1 MDVEYSLFDIGYSDF
16 KYINPLKNKTNN
28 KMSFKFSVHTQDS
41 ITSARTGE
49 LTLPHGTV
57 KTPVFMPVGTLGSVK
72 ATSPEEL
79 ENIGFDII
87 LGNTYHLYL
96 RPGDELIKK
105 AGGLHSFINW
115 DRNMLTDSGGY
126 QVMSLQQFRKITEEG
141 IEFQSHIDGSYH
153 FFSPERVME
162 IEHNLGADIIMV
174 LDECAPHPC
183 TKEYAKESSDMS
195 VRWAKRCKIK
205 HEQLGGEQSLFGI
218 VQGSIF
224 DDLRDK
230 NAKELISIDFPG
242 YAIGGLAVGENK
254 EDMLRIVNLMDRVL
268 PKEKPR
274 YLMGVGTPLDL
285 LENIERGVDMFD
297 CVMPTRH
304 ARNGQAFTR
313 DGRLTVRNGKY
324 KEDFSPIQDD
334 CSCYACRNFSR
345 AYLRHLINVKEILG
359 VRLTTL
365 HNLTFYNTLIKEI
378 REAIN
383 SGTFSEYKNN
393 FIERYTRSDEV
404 QYI

>member
-1 MDVEYSLFDIGYSDF
+1 MSL
-16 KYINPLKNKTNN
+16 
-28 KMSFKFSVHTQDS
+28 KFSLNIQDS
-41 ITSARTGE
+41 ATSARTGE
-49 LTLPHGTV
+49 LTLPHGKV
-57 KTPVFMPVGTLGSVK
+57 KTPVFMPVGTLGTVK
-72 ATSPEEL
+72 AMSPGEL

-96 RPGDELIKK
+96 RPGDELIKN

-115 DRNMLTDSGGY
+115 NRNILTDSGGF

-141 IEFQSHIDGSYH
+141 IEFQSHIDGSFH
-153 FFSPERVME
+153 LFSPERVME

-183 TKEYAKESSDMS
+183 TKEYAKKSAEMS
-195 VRWAKRCKIK
+195 LRWAERCKFK

-218 VQGSIF
+218 VQGSIY
-224 DDLRDK
+224 DDLREE
-230 NAKELISIDFPG
+230 NAKNLISIDFSG

-254 EDMLRIVNLMDRVL
+254 EDMLRIVNLMDKIL

-324 KEDFSPIQDD
+324 KEDFRPIQED
-334 CSCYACRNFSR
+334 CNCYACRNFSR
-345 AYLRHLINVKEILG
+345 AYIRHLINVKEILG
-359 VRLTTL
+359 VRLTTM

-378 REAIN
+378 RESIN
-383 SGTFSEYKNN
+383 NNNFSEYKNN
-393 FIERYTRSDEV
+393 FIERYTRSDEGDLE
-404 QYI
+404 

>member
-1 MDVEYSLFDIGYSDF
+1 
-16 KYINPLKNKTNN
+16 
-28 KMSFKFSVHTQDS
+28 MSFRFSVRTQDS
-41 ITSARTGE
+41 VTSARTGE
-49 LTLPHGTV
+49 LTLPHGIV
-57 KTPVFMPVGTLGSVK
+57 QTPVFMPVGTLGTVK
-72 ATSPEEL
+72 AMSPEEL

-96 RPGDELIKK
+96 RPGDELIKN
-105 AGGLHSFINW
+105 AGSLHSFINW
-115 DRNMLTDSGGY
+115 NRNILTDSGGF
-126 QVMSLQQFRKITEEG
+126 QVMSLQKFRKITEDG

-153 FFSPERVME
+153 LFSSERVME

-183 TKEYAKESSDMS
+183 TKEYARESAEMS
-195 VRWAKRCKIK
+195 LRWAERCKIK

-218 VQGSIF
+218 VQGSIY
-224 DDLRDK
+224 DDLREE

-242 YAIGGLAVGENK
+242 FAIGGLAVGENK

-324 KEDFSPIQDD
+324 KEDFRPIQDD
-334 CSCYACRNFSR
+334 CNCYACRNFSR
-345 AYLRHLINVKEILG
+345 AYIRHLINVKEILG

-383 SGTFSEYKNN
+383 NNSFSEYKNN
-393 FIERYTRSDEV
+393 FIERYTRSDEGN
-404 QYI
+404 IR

>member
-1 MDVEYSLFDIGYSDF
+1 
-16 KYINPLKNKTNN
+16 
-28 KMSFKFSVHTQDS
+28 MSFKFSLHTQDL

-49 LTLPHGTV
+49 LILPHGKV
-57 KTPVFMPVGTLGSVK
+57 KTPIFMPVGTLGTVK
-72 ATSPEEL
+72 AMSPEEL

-115 DRNMLTDSGGY
+115 DRNMLTDSGGF
-126 QVMSLQQFRKITEEG
+126 QVLSLQQFRKITEEG
-141 IEFQSHIDGSYH
+141 IGFQSHIDGSSH

-174 LDECAPHPC
+174 LDECAPYPC
-183 TKEYAKESSDMS
+183 TKEYAKESADMS
-195 VRWAKRCKIK
+195 LRWAKRCKIK
-205 HEQLGGEQSLFGI
+205 HDQLGGEQSLFGI
-218 VQGSIF
+218 VQGSIY
-224 DDLRDK
+224 DDLREE

-242 YAIGGLAVGENK
+242 YAIGGLAVGEKK

-268 PKEKPR
+268 PKQKPR

-285 LENIERGVDMFD
+285 LENIERGIDMFD

-324 KEDFSPIQDD
+324 KEDFRPIQDD

-345 AYLRHLINVKEILG
+345 AYIRHLINVKEILG

-383 SGTFSEYKNN
+383 SGVFSQYKNN
-393 FIERYTRSDEV
+393 FIERYTRSDDV

>member
-1 MDVEYSLFDIGYSDF
+1 
-16 KYINPLKNKTNN
+16 
-28 KMSFKFSVHTQDS
+28 MSFKFSVHTQDT

-49 LTLPHGTV
+49 LTLPHGTI

-115 DRNMLTDSGGY
+115 DRNMLTDSGGF
-126 QVMSLQQFRKITEEG
+126 QVMSLQQFRKITEQG

-153 FFSPERVME
+153 LFSPERVME

-183 TKEYAKESSDMS
+183 TKEYAKESAEMS

-218 VQGSIF
+218 VQGSIY
-224 DDLRDK
+224 DDLREE

-268 PKEKPR
+268 PKNRPR

-285 LENIERGVDMFD
+285 LENIEHGVDMFD
-297 CVMPTRH
+297 CVIPTRH

-324 KEDFSPIQDD
+324 KEDFHPLQDD
-334 CSCYACRNFSR
+334 CDCYACRNFSR
-345 AYLRHLINVKEILG
+345 AYIRHLINVKEILG
-359 VRLTTL
+359 IRLTTI

-393 FIERYTRSDEV
+393 FIERYTRSDDV
-404 QYI
+404 QNI

>member
-1 MDVEYSLFDIGYSDF
+1 
-16 KYINPLKNKTNN
+16 
-28 KMSFKFSVHTQDS
+28 MSFKFSIYTQDT

-49 LTLPHGTV
+49 LELPHGKV
-57 KTPVFMPVGTLGSVK
+57 KTPVFMPVGTLGTVK

-96 RPGDELIKK
+96 RPGDELIKES
-105 AGGLHSFINW
+105 GGLHSFINW
-115 DRNMLTDSGGY
+115 DRNMLTDSGGF
-126 QVMSLQQFRKITEEG
+126 QVMSLQQFRKITEQG
-141 IEFQSHIDGSYH
+141 IEFQSHIDGSSH

-174 LDECAPHPC
+174 LDECAPYPC
-183 TKEYAKESSDMS
+183 TKEYAKESADMS

-224 DDLRDK
+224 DDLREE
-230 NAKELISIDFPG
+230 NAKELVGIDVPG

-254 EDMLRIVNLMDRVL
+254 EDMLRIVNLMDKVL
-268 PKEKPR
+268 PKDKPR

-304 ARNGQAFTR
+304 ARNGQVFTR

-324 KEDFSPIQDD
+324 KEDFRPLQDD

-345 AYLRHLINVKEILG
+345 TYIRHLINVKEILG

-383 SGTFSEYKNN
+383 SGTFLEYKNN
-393 FIERYTRSDEV
+393 FIERYTRSNDV
-404 QYI
+404 QNI

>member
-1 MDVEYSLFDIGYSDF
+1 MSL
-16 KYINPLKNKTNN
+16 
-28 KMSFKFSVHTQDS
+28 KFSLNIQDS
-41 ITSARTGE
+41 ATSARTGE
-49 LTLPHGTV
+49 LTLPHGKV
-57 KTPVFMPVGTLGSVK
+57 KTPVFMPVGTLGTVK
-72 ATSPEEL
+72 AMSPGEL

-96 RPGDELIKK
+96 RPGDELIKN

-115 DRNMLTDSGGY
+115 NRNILTDSGGF

-141 IEFQSHIDGSYH
+141 IEFQSHIDGSFH
-153 FFSPERVME
+153 LFSPERVME

-183 TKEYAKESSDMS
+183 TKEYAKESAEMS
-195 VRWAKRCKIK
+195 LRWAERCKFK

-218 VQGSIF
+218 VQGSIY
-224 DDLRDK
+224 DDLREE
-230 NAKELISIDFPG
+230 NAKNLISIDFSG

-254 EDMLRIVNLMDRVL
+254 EDMLRIVNLMDKIL

-324 KEDFSPIQDD
+324 KEDFRPIQEN
-334 CSCYACRNFSR
+334 CNCYACRNFSR
-345 AYLRHLINVKEILG
+345 AYIRHLINVKEILG
-359 VRLTTL
+359 VRLTTM

-378 REAIN
+378 RESIN
-383 SGTFSEYKNN
+383 NNNFSEYKNN
-393 FIERYTRSDEV
+393 FIERYTRSDEGDLE
-404 QYI
+404 

>member
-1 MDVEYSLFDIGYSDF
+1 MSL
-16 KYINPLKNKTNN
+16 
-28 KMSFKFSVHTQDS
+28 KFSVHTQDS

-49 LTLPHGTV
+49 LILPHGKV
-57 KTPVFMPVGTLGSVK
+57 KTPIFMPVGTLGSVK

-141 IEFQSHIDGSYH
+141 IEFQSHIDGSSH

-174 LDECAPHPC
+174 LDECAPYPC
-183 TKEYAKESSDMS
+183 TKEYAKESAEMS
-195 VRWAKRCKIK
+195 IRWAKRCKIK

-218 VQGSIF
+218 VQGSIY
-224 DDLRDK
+224 DDLREE
-230 NAKELISIDFPG
+230 NAKELVSIDFPG

-268 PKEKPR
+268 PKDRPR

-285 LENIERGVDMFD
+285 LENIERGIDMFD

-324 KEDFSPIQDD
+324 KEDFRPLQDD
-334 CSCYACRNFSR
+334 CDCYACRNFSR
-345 AYLRHLINVKEILG
+345 AYIRHLINVKEILG
-359 VRLTTL
+359 VRLTTI

-383 SGTFSEYKNN
+383 SGTFSEYKND

>member
-1 MDVEYSLFDIGYSDF
+1 MSL
-16 KYINPLKNKTNN
+16 
-28 KMSFKFSVHTQDS
+28 SFKIITKDS
-41 ITSARTGE
+41 ATSARTGI
-49 LTLPHGTV
+49 LTLPHGNV
-57 KTPVFMPVGTLGSVK
+57 QTPVFMPVGTLGTVK

-79 ENIGFDII
+79 EQIGFDII

-96 RPGDELIKK
+96 RPGDELIRK
-105 AGGLHSFINW
+105 AGDLHGFMNW
-115 DRNMLTDSGGY
+115 DRNILTDSGGF

-141 IEFQSHIDGSYH
+141 IQFQSHIDGSSH
-153 FFSPERVME
+153 LFSPERVMK

-183 TKEYAKESSDMS
+183 TKKYAKESAEMS
-195 VRWAKRCKIK
+195 LRWAQRSKVK
-205 HEQLGGEQSLFGI
+205 HEQLGGNQSLFGI

-224 DDLRDK
+224 DDLREE
-230 NAKELISIDFPG
+230 NAKKLIDINFPG
-242 YAIGGLAVGENK
+242 YAIGGLAVGEKK
-254 EDMLRIVNLMDRVL
+254 EDMLRIVNLMDEIL
-268 PKEKPR
+268 PKDKPR

-304 ARNGQAFTR
+304 ARNGQVFTR

-324 KEDFSPIQDD
+324 KDDFRPLQDD
-334 CSCYACRNFSR
+334 CTCYACRNFSR
-345 AYLRHLINVKEILG
+345 AYIRHLINVNEILG

-383 SGTFSEYKNN
+383 NGSFSEYKAK
-393 FIERYTRSDEV
+393 FIERYSFSEN
-404 QYI
+404 

>member
-1 MDVEYSLFDIGYSDF
+1 MSL
-16 KYINPLKNKTNN
+16 
-28 KMSFKFSVHTQDS
+28 KFSLNIQDS
-41 ITSARTGE
+41 ATSARTGE
-49 LTLPHGTV
+49 LTLPHGKV
-57 KTPVFMPVGTLGSVK
+57 KTPVFMPVGTLGTVK
-72 ATSPEEL
+72 AMSPGEL

-96 RPGDELIKK
+96 RPGDELIKN

-115 DRNMLTDSGGY
+115 NRNILTDSGGF

-141 IEFQSHIDGSYH
+141 IEFQSHIDGSFH
-153 FFSPERVME
+153 LFSPERVME

-183 TKEYAKESSDMS
+183 TKEYAKESAEMS
-195 VRWAKRCKIK
+195 LRWAERCKFK

-218 VQGSIF
+218 VQGSIY
-224 DDLRDK
+224 DDLREE
-230 NAKELISIDFPG
+230 NAKNLISIDFSG

-254 EDMLRIVNLMDRVL
+254 EDMLRIVNLMDKIL

-324 KEDFSPIQDD
+324 KEDFRPIQED
-334 CSCYACRNFSR
+334 CNCYACRNFSR
-345 AYLRHLINVKEILG
+345 AYIRHLINVKEILG
-359 VRLTTL
+359 VRLTTM

-378 REAIN
+378 RESIN
-383 SGTFSEYKNN
+383 NNNFSEYKNN
-393 FIERYTRSDEV
+393 FIERYIRSDEGNLE
-404 QYI
+404 

>member
-1 MDVEYSLFDIGYSDF
+1 
-16 KYINPLKNKTNN
+16 
-28 KMSFKFSVHTQDS
+28 MSFKFSLHTQDS
-41 ITSARTGE
+41 FTSARTGE
-49 LTLPHGTV
+49 LILSHGKV
-57 KTPVFMPVGTLGSVK
+57 KTPVFMPVGTLGTVK

-115 DRNMLTDSGGY
+115 DRNMLTDSGGF

-141 IEFQSHIDGSYH
+141 IGFQSHIDGSSH

-174 LDECAPHPC
+174 LDECAPYPC
-183 TKEYAKESSDMS
+183 TKEYAKESADMS
-195 VRWAKRCKIK
+195 LRWAKHCKIK

-218 VQGSIF
+218 VQGSIY
-224 DDLRDK
+224 DDLREE

-242 YAIGGLAVGENK
+242 YAIGGLAVGEKK

-268 PKEKPR
+268 PKQKPR

-285 LENIERGVDMFD
+285 LENIERGIDMFD

-324 KEDFSPIQDD
+324 KEDFRPIQDD

-345 AYLRHLINVKEILG
+345 AYIRHLINVKEILG

-383 SGTFSEYKNN
+383 SGVFSQYKNN
-393 FIERYTRSDEV
+393 FIENYTRSDDV

>member
-1 MDVEYSLFDIGYSDF
+1 
-16 KYINPLKNKTNN
+16 
-28 KMSFKFSVHTQDS
+28 MSFKFSVHTQDT

-49 LTLPHGTV
+49 LTLPHGTI

-115 DRNMLTDSGGY
+115 DRNMLTDSGGF
-126 QVMSLQQFRKITEEG
+126 QVMSLQQFRKITEQG

-153 FFSPERVME
+153 LFSPERVME

-183 TKEYAKESSDMS
+183 TKEYAKESAEMS

-218 VQGSIF
+218 VQGSIY
-224 DDLRDK
+224 DDLREE

-268 PKEKPR
+268 PKNRPR

-285 LENIERGVDMFD
+285 LENIEHGVDMFD

-324 KEDFSPIQDD
+324 KEDFHPLQDD
-334 CSCYACRNFSR
+334 CDCYACRNFSR
-345 AYLRHLINVKEILG
+345 AYIRHLINVKEILG
-359 VRLTTL
+359 VRLTTI

-393 FIERYTRSDEV
+393 FIERYTRSDDV
-404 QYI
+404 QNI

>member
-1 MDVEYSLFDIGYSDF
+1 MSL
-16 KYINPLKNKTNN
+16 
-28 KMSFKFSVHTQDS
+28 KFSLNIQDS
-41 ITSARTGE
+41 ATSARTGE
-49 LTLPHGTV
+49 LTLPHGKV
-57 KTPVFMPVGTLGSVK
+57 KTPVFMPVGTLGTVK
-72 ATSPEEL
+72 AMSPGEL

-96 RPGDELIKK
+96 RPGDELIEN

-115 DRNMLTDSGGY
+115 NRNILTDSGGF

-141 IEFQSHIDGSYH
+141 IEFQSHIDGSFH
-153 FFSPERVME
+153 LFSPERVME

-183 TKEYAKESSDMS
+183 TKEYAKESAEMS
-195 VRWAKRCKIK
+195 LRWAERCKFK

-218 VQGSIF
+218 VQGSIY
-224 DDLRDK
+224 DDLREE
-230 NAKELISIDFPG
+230 NAKNLISIDFSG

-254 EDMLRIVNLMDRVL
+254 EDMLRIVNLMDKIL

-324 KEDFSPIQDD
+324 KEDFRPIQEN
-334 CSCYACRNFSR
+334 CNCYACRNFSR
-345 AYLRHLINVKEILG
+345 AYIRHLINVKEILG
-359 VRLTTL
+359 VRLTTM

-378 REAIN
+378 RESIN
-383 SGTFSEYKNN
+383 NNRFSEYKNN
-393 FIERYTRSDEV
+393 FIERYTRSDEGDLE
-404 QYI
+404 

>member
-1 MDVEYSLFDIGYSDF
+1 
-16 KYINPLKNKTNN
+16 
-28 KMSFKFSVHTQDS
+28 MSFKFSLHTQDS
-41 ITSARTGE
+41 FTSARTGE
-49 LTLPHGTV
+49 LILPHGKI
-57 KTPVFMPVGTLGSVK
+57 KTPVFMPVGTLGTVK

-115 DRNMLTDSGGY
+115 DRNMLTDSGGF

-141 IEFQSHIDGSYH
+141 IGFQSHIDGSSH

-174 LDECAPHPC
+174 LDECAPYPC
-183 TKEYAKESSDMS
+183 TKEYAKESADMS
-195 VRWAKRCKIK
+195 LRWAKRCKIK

-218 VQGSIF
+218 VQGSIY
-224 DDLRDK
+224 DDLREE

-242 YAIGGLAVGENK
+242 YAIGGLAVGEKK

-268 PKEKPR
+268 PKQKPR

-285 LENIERGVDMFD
+285 LENIERGIDMFD

-324 KEDFSPIQDD
+324 KEDFRPLQDD

-345 AYLRHLINVKEILG
+345 AYIRHLINVKEILG

-383 SGTFSEYKNN
+383 SGVFSQYKNN
-393 FIERYTRSDEV
+393 FIENYTRSDDV

>member
-1 MDVEYSLFDIGYSDF
+1 
-16 KYINPLKNKTNN
+16 
-28 KMSFKFSVHTQDS
+28 
-41 ITSARTGE
+41 
-49 LTLPHGTV
+49 
-57 KTPVFMPVGTLGSVK
+57 VFMPVGTLGSVK

-105 AGGLHSFINW
+105 AGGLHSFVNW
-115 DRNMLTDSGGY
+115 NRNMLTDSGGF

-141 IEFQSHIDGSYH
+141 IEFQSHIDGSSH

-174 LDECAPHPC
+174 LDECAPYPC
-183 TKEYAKESSDMS
+183 TKEYAKESAEMS
-195 VRWAKRCKIK
+195 FRWAKRCKIK

-224 DDLRDK
+224 DDLREE

-254 EDMLRIVNLMDRVL
+254 EDMLRIVNLMDRIL

-324 KEDFSPIQDD
+324 KDDFRSIQDD

-345 AYLRHLINVKEILG
+345 AYIRHLINVKEILG
-359 VRLTTL
+359 VRLMTL

-383 SGTFSEYKNN
+383 NGTYSEYKNN
-393 FIERYTRSDEV
+393 FIERYTRSDKGDIE
-404 QYI
+404 

>member
-1 MDVEYSLFDIGYSDF
+1 
-16 KYINPLKNKTNN
+16 
-28 KMSFKFSVHTQDS
+28 MSFKFSVHTQDS

-365 HNLTFYNTLIKEI
+365 HKLTFYNTLIKEI

>member
-1 MDVEYSLFDIGYSDF
+1 
-16 KYINPLKNKTNN
+16 
-28 KMSFKFSVHTQDS
+28 MSFKFSVHTQDT

-49 LTLPHGTV
+49 LTLPHGTI

-115 DRNMLTDSGGY
+115 DRNMLTDSGGF
-126 QVMSLQQFRKITEEG
+126 QVMSLQQFRKITEQG

-153 FFSPERVME
+153 LFSPERVME

-183 TKEYAKESSDMS
+183 TKEYAKESAEMS

-218 VQGSIF
+218 VQGSIY
-224 DDLRDK
+224 DDLREE

-268 PKEKPR
+268 PKNRPR

-285 LENIERGVDMFD
+285 LENIEHGVDMFD

-324 KEDFSPIQDD
+324 KEDFHPLQDD
-334 CSCYACRNFSR
+334 CDCYACRNFSR
-345 AYLRHLINVKEILG
+345 AYIRHLINVKEILG
-359 VRLTTL
+359 IRLTTI

-393 FIERYTRSDEV
+393 FIERYTRSDDV
-404 QYI
+404 QNI

>member
-1 MDVEYSLFDIGYSDF
+1 MSLTFS
-16 KYINPLKNKTNN
+16 LK
-28 KMSFKFSVHTQDS
+28 TQDS
-41 ITSARTGE
+41 DTSARTGE
-49 LTLPHGTV
+49 LRLPHGNV
-57 KTPVFMPVGTLGSVK
+57 QTPVFMPVGTLGTVK
-72 ATSPEEL
+72 AMSPEEL
-79 ENIGFDII
+79 KNIGFDII

-115 DRNMLTDSGGY
+115 NRNMLTDSGGF

-153 FFSPERVME
+153 LFSPERVME

-174 LDECAPHPC
+174 IDECAPHPC
-183 TKEYAKESSDMS
+183 TKQYAKESAEMS
-195 VRWAKRCKIK
+195 LRWAERCKIK
-205 HEQLGGEQSLFGI
+205 HEQLAGEQSLFGI
-218 VQGSIF
+218 VQGSIY
-224 DDLRDK
+224 DDLREE

-254 EDMLRIVNLMDRVL
+254 EDMLRIVNLTDRIL

-313 DGRLTVRNGKY
+313 DGRLTVRNGEF
-324 KEDFSPIQDD
+324 KEDFRPIQDD
-334 CSCYACRNFSR
+334 CDCYACRNFSR
-345 AYLRHLINVKEILG
+345 AYIRHLINVKEILG
-359 VRLTTL
+359 VRLMTL

-383 SGTFSEYKNN
+383 NRSFSEYKHN
-393 FIERYTRSDEV
+393 FIERYTRSDEGD
-404 QYI
+404 IK

>member
-1 MDVEYSLFDIGYSDF
+1 MSL
-16 KYINPLKNKTNN
+16 
-28 KMSFKFSVHTQDS
+28 KFSLNIQDS
-41 ITSARTGE
+41 ATSARTGE
-49 LTLPHGTV
+49 LTLPHGKV
-57 KTPVFMPVGTLGSVK
+57 KTPVFMPVGTLGTVK
-72 ATSPEEL
+72 AMSPGEL

-96 RPGDELIKK
+96 RPGDELIKN

-115 DRNMLTDSGGY
+115 NRNILTDSGGF

-141 IEFQSHIDGSYH
+141 IEFQSHIDGSFH
-153 FFSPERVME
+153 LFSPERVME

-183 TKEYAKESSDMS
+183 TKEYAKESAEMS
-195 VRWAKRCKIK
+195 LRWAERCKFK

-218 VQGSIF
+218 VQGSIY
-224 DDLRDK
+224 DDLREE
-230 NAKELISIDFPG
+230 NAKNLISIDFSG

-254 EDMLRIVNLMDRVL
+254 EDMLRIVNLMDKIL

-324 KEDFSPIQDD
+324 KEDFRPIQED
-334 CSCYACRNFSR
+334 CNCYACRNFSR
-345 AYLRHLINVKEILG
+345 AYIRHLINVKEILG
-359 VRLTTL
+359 VRLTTM

-378 REAIN
+378 RESIN
-383 SGTFSEYKNN
+383 NNRFSEYKNN
-393 FIERYTRSDEV
+393 FIERYTRSDEGDLE
-404 QYI
+404 

>member
-1 MDVEYSLFDIGYSDF
+1 
-16 KYINPLKNKTNN
+16 
-28 KMSFKFSVHTQDS
+28 MSFKFSVHTQDS

-49 LTLPHGTV
+49 LTLPHGTI

-115 DRNMLTDSGGY
+115 DRNMLTDSGGF
-126 QVMSLQQFRKITEEG
+126 QVMSLQQFRKITEQG

-153 FFSPERVME
+153 LFSPERVME

-183 TKEYAKESSDMS
+183 TKEYAKESAEMS

-218 VQGSIF
+218 VQGSIY
-224 DDLRDK
+224 DDLREE

-268 PKEKPR
+268 PKNRPR

-285 LENIERGVDMFD
+285 LENIEHGVDMFD

-313 DGRLTVRNGKY
+313 DGRLTVQNGKY
-324 KEDFSPIQDD
+324 KEDFHPLQDD
-334 CSCYACRNFSR
+334 CDCYACRNFSR
-345 AYLRHLINVKEILG
+345 AYIRHLINVKEILG
-359 VRLTTL
+359 VRLTTI

-393 FIERYTRSDEV
+393 FIERYTRSDDV
-404 QYI
+404 QNI

>member
-1 MDVEYSLFDIGYSDF
+1 MSLTFS
-16 KYINPLKNKTNN
+16 LK
-28 KMSFKFSVHTQDS
+28 TQDS
-41 ITSARTGE
+41 NTSARTGE
-49 LTLPHGTV
+49 LTLPHGKL
-57 KTPVFMPVGTLGSVK
+57 KTPIFMPVGTLGTVK
-72 ATSPEEL
+72 AMSPEEL
-79 ENIGFDII
+79 EGIGFDII

-115 DRNMLTDSGGY
+115 NRNMLTDSGGF

-141 IEFQSHIDGSYH
+141 IEFQSHLDGSYH
-153 FFSPERVME
+153 LFSPERVME

-174 LDECAPHPC
+174 IDECAPHPC
-183 TKEYAKESSDMS
+183 TKQYAKESAEMS
-195 VRWAKRCKIK
+195 LRWAERCKLK

-218 VQGSIF
+218 VQGSIY
-224 DDLRDK
+224 DDLREE

-254 EDMLRIVNLMDRVL
+254 EDMLRIVNLMDRIL
-268 PKEKPR
+268 PKDKPR

-285 LENIERGVDMFD
+285 LENIECGVDMFD

-313 DGRLTVRNGKY
+313 DGRLTVRNGKH
-324 KEDFSPIQDD
+324 KEDFRPIQDD
-334 CSCYACRNFSR
+334 CDCYACRNFSR
-345 AYLRHLINVKEILG
+345 AYIRHLINVKEILG
-359 VRLTTL
+359 VRLMTL

-383 SGTFSEYKNN
+383 NRSFSEYKHN
-393 FIERYTRSDEV
+393 FIERYTRSDEGD
-404 QYI
+404 IE

>member
-1 MDVEYSLFDIGYSDF
+1 
-16 KYINPLKNKTNN
+16 
-28 KMSFKFSVHTQDS
+28 MSFKFSVHTQDS
-41 ITSARTGE
+41 VTSARTGE
-49 LTLPHGTV
+49 LELPHGKV

-72 ATSPEEL
+72 AASPEEL

-96 RPGDELIKK
+96 RPGDDLIKK
-105 AGGLHSFINW
+105 AGGLHSFVNW
-115 DRNMLTDSGGY
+115 DRNMLTDSGGF

-141 IEFQSHIDGSYH
+141 IEFQSHIDGSSH

-174 LDECAPHPC
+174 LDECAPYPC
-183 TKEYAKESSDMS
+183 TKEYAKESAEMS

-224 DDLRDK
+224 DDLREE
-230 NAKELISIDFPG
+230 NAKGLISIDFPG

-254 EDMLRIVNLMDRVL
+254 EDMLRIVNLMDRIL

-324 KEDFSPIQDD
+324 KDDFRPIQDD

-345 AYLRHLINVKEILG
+345 AYIRHLINVKEILG
-359 VRLTTL
+359 VRLATL

-383 SGTFSEYKNN
+383 NGTYSEYKNN
-393 FIERYTRSDEV
+393 FIERYTRSDDV
-404 QYI
+404 QNI

>member
-1 MDVEYSLFDIGYSDF
+1 
-16 KYINPLKNKTNN
+16 
-28 KMSFKFSVHTQDS
+28 MSFKFSLHTQDS
-41 ITSARTGE
+41 FTSARTGE
-49 LTLPHGTV
+49 LILPHGKI
-57 KTPVFMPVGTLGSVK
+57 KTPVFMPVGTLGTVK

-115 DRNMLTDSGGY
+115 DRNMLTDSGGF

-141 IEFQSHIDGSYH
+141 IGFQSHIDGSSH

-174 LDECAPHPC
+174 LDECAPYPC
-183 TKEYAKESSDMS
+183 TKEYAKESADMS
-195 VRWAKRCKIK
+195 LRWAKRCKIK

-218 VQGSIF
+218 VQGSIY
-224 DDLRDK
+224 DDLREE

-242 YAIGGLAVGENK
+242 YAIGGLAVGEKK

-268 PKEKPR
+268 PKQKPR
-274 YLMGVGTPLDL
+274 YIMGVGTPLDL
-285 LENIERGVDMFD
+285 LENIERGIDMFD

-324 KEDFSPIQDD
+324 KEDFRPLQDD

-345 AYLRHLINVKEILG
+345 AYIRHLINVKEILG

-383 SGTFSEYKNN
+383 SGVFSQYKNN
-393 FIERYTRSDEV
+393 FIERYTRFDDV

>member
-1 MDVEYSLFDIGYSDF
+1 
-16 KYINPLKNKTNN
+16 
-28 KMSFKFSVHTQDS
+28 MSFKFSVHTQDS

-57 KTPVFMPVGTLGSVK
+57 KTPVFMPVGTLGTVK

-115 DRNMLTDSGGY
+115 DRNMLTDSGGF

-141 IEFQSHIDGSYH
+141 IGFQSHIDGSSH

-183 TKEYAKESSDMS
+183 TKEYAKESADMS
-195 VRWAKRCKIK
+195 LRWAERCNIK
-205 HEQLGGEQSLFGI
+205 HEQLGGEQSIFGI

-224 DDLRDK
+224 DDLREE

-324 KEDFSPIQDD
+324 KEDFRPIQDD
-334 CSCYACRNFSR
+334 CNCYACRNFSR
-345 AYLRHLINVKEILG
+345 AYIRHLINVKEILG

-383 SGTFSEYKNN
+383 SGVFSQYKSN
-393 FIERYTRSDEV
+393 FIERYTRSDDV

>member
-1 MDVEYSLFDIGYSDF
+1 
-16 KYINPLKNKTNN
+16 
-28 KMSFKFSVHTQDS
+28 
-41 ITSARTGE
+41 
-49 LTLPHGTV
+49 
-57 KTPVFMPVGTLGSVK
+57 MPVGTLGTVK
-72 ATSPEEL
+72 AMSPEEL

-115 DRNMLTDSGGY
+115 NRNMLTDSGGF

-153 FFSPERVME
+153 LFSPERVME

-174 LDECAPHPC
+174 IDECAPHPC
-183 TKEYAKESSDMS
+183 TKQYAKESADMS
-195 VRWAKRCKIK
+195 LRWAERCKIK
-205 HEQLGGEQSLFGI
+205 HEHLGGEQSLFGI
-218 VQGSIF
+218 VQGSIY
-224 DDLRDK
+224 DDLREE

-254 EDMLRIVNLMDRVL
+254 EDMLRIVNLMDRIL
-268 PKEKPR
+268 PKDKPR

-297 CVMPTRH
+297 CVVPTRH

-324 KEDFSPIQDD
+324 KEDFRPIQDD
-334 CSCYACRNFSR
+334 CDCYACRNFSR
-345 AYLRHLINVKEILG
+345 AYIRHLINVKEILG
-359 VRLTTL
+359 VRLMTL

-383 SGTFSEYKNN
+383 KRSFSEYKHN

-404 QYI
+404 QDI

>member
-1 MDVEYSLFDIGYSDF
+1 
-16 KYINPLKNKTNN
+16 
-28 KMSFKFSVHTQDS
+28 MSFKFSVHTQDT

-49 LTLPHGTV
+49 LTLPHGTI

-115 DRNMLTDSGGY
+115 DRNMLTDSGGF
-126 QVMSLQQFRKITEEG
+126 QVMSLQQFRKITEQG

-153 FFSPERVME
+153 LFSPERVME

-183 TKEYAKESSDMS
+183 TKEYAKESAEMS

-218 VQGSIF
+218 VQGSIY
-224 DDLRDK
+224 DDLREE

-268 PKEKPR
+268 PKNRPR

-285 LENIERGVDMFD
+285 LENIEHGVDMFD

-324 KEDFSPIQDD
+324 KEDFRPIQDD
-334 CSCYACRNFSR
+334 CDCYACRNFSR
-345 AYLRHLINVKEILG
+345 AYIRHLINVKEILG
-359 VRLTTL
+359 IRLTTI

-393 FIERYTRSDEV
+393 FIERYTRSDDV
-404 QYI
+404 QNI

>member
-1 MDVEYSLFDIGYSDF
+1 
-16 KYINPLKNKTNN
+16 
-28 KMSFKFSVHTQDS
+28 MSFKFSVHTQDT

-49 LTLPHGTV
+49 LTLPHGTI

-115 DRNMLTDSGGY
+115 DRNMLTDSGGF
-126 QVMSLQQFRKITEEG
+126 QVMSLQQFRKITEQG

-153 FFSPERVME
+153 LFSPERVME

-183 TKEYAKESSDMS
+183 TKEYAKESAEMS

-218 VQGSIF
+218 VQGSIY
-224 DDLRDK
+224 DDLREE

-285 LENIERGVDMFD
+285 LENIEHGVDMFD

-324 KEDFSPIQDD
+324 KEDFHPLQDD
-334 CSCYACRNFSR
+334 CDCYACRNFSR
-345 AYLRHLINVKEILG
+345 AYIRHLINVKEILG
-359 VRLTTL
+359 IRLTTI

-393 FIERYTRSDEV
+393 FIERYTRSDDV
-404 QYI
+404 QNI

>member
-1 MDVEYSLFDIGYSDF
+1 
-16 KYINPLKNKTNN
+16 
-28 KMSFKFSVHTQDS
+28 MSFKFSVHTQDT

-49 LTLPHGTV
+49 LTLPHGTI

-115 DRNMLTDSGGY
+115 DRNMLTDSGGF
-126 QVMSLQQFRKITEEG
+126 QVMSLQQFRKITEQG

-153 FFSPERVME
+153 LFSPERVME

-183 TKEYAKESSDMS
+183 TKEYAKESAEMS

-218 VQGSIF
+218 VQGSIY
-224 DDLRDK
+224 DDLREE

-268 PKEKPR
+268 PKNRPR

-285 LENIERGVDMFD
+285 LENIEHGVDMFD

-313 DGRLTVRNGKY
+313 DGRLTVQNGKY
-324 KEDFSPIQDD
+324 KEDFHPLQDD
-334 CSCYACRNFSR
+334 CDCYACRNFSR
-345 AYLRHLINVKEILG
+345 AYIRHLINVKEILG
-359 VRLTTL
+359 VRLTTI

-393 FIERYTRSDEV
+393 FIERYTRSDDV
-404 QYI
+404 QNI

>member
-1 MDVEYSLFDIGYSDF
+1 
-16 KYINPLKNKTNN
+16 
-28 KMSFKFSVHTQDS
+28 MSFKFSVHTQDS

-141 IEFQSHIDGSYH
+141 IGFQSHIDGSSH

-174 LDECAPHPC
+174 LDECAPYPC
-183 TKEYAKESSDMS
+183 TKEYAKESADMS
-195 VRWAKRCKIK
+195 LRWAKRCKI
-205 HEQLGGEQSLFGI
+205 
-218 VQGSIF
+218 
-224 DDLRDK
+224 
-230 NAKELISIDFPG
+230 
-242 YAIGGLAVGENK
+242 
-254 EDMLRIVNLMDRVL
+254 
-268 PKEKPR
+268 
-274 YLMGVGTPLDL
+274 
-285 LENIERGVDMFD
+285 
-297 CVMPTRH
+297 
-304 ARNGQAFTR
+304 
-313 DGRLTVRNGKY
+313 
-324 KEDFSPIQDD
+324 
-334 CSCYACRNFSR
+334 
-345 AYLRHLINVKEILG
+345 
-359 VRLTTL
+359 
-365 HNLTFYNTLIKEI
+365 
-378 REAIN
+378 
-383 SGTFSEYKNN
+383 
-393 FIERYTRSDEV
+393 
-404 QYI
+404 

>member
-1 MDVEYSLFDIGYSDF
+1 MSL
-16 KYINPLKNKTNN
+16 
-28 KMSFKFSVHTQDS
+28 KFSLNIQDS
-41 ITSARTGE
+41 ATSARTGE
-49 LTLPHGTV
+49 LTLPHGKV
-57 KTPVFMPVGTLGSVK
+57 KTPVFMPVGTLGTVK
-72 ATSPEEL
+72 AMSPGEL

-96 RPGDELIKK
+96 RPGDELIKN

-115 DRNMLTDSGGY
+115 NRNILTDSGGF

-141 IEFQSHIDGSYH
+141 IEFQSHIDGSFH
-153 FFSPERVME
+153 LFSPERVME

-183 TKEYAKESSDMS
+183 TKEYAKKSAEMS
-195 VRWAKRCKIK
+195 LRWAERCKFK

-218 VQGSIF
+218 VQGSIY
-224 DDLRDK
+224 DDLREE
-230 NAKELISIDFPG
+230 NAKNLISIDFSG

-254 EDMLRIVNLMDRVL
+254 EDMLRIVNLMDKIL

-324 KEDFSPIQDD
+324 KEDFRPIQED
-334 CSCYACRNFSR
+334 CNCYACRNFSR
-345 AYLRHLINVKEILG
+345 AYIRHLINVKEILG
-359 VRLTTL
+359 VRLTTM

-378 REAIN
+378 RESIN
-383 SGTFSEYKNN
+383 NNRFSEYKNN
-393 FIERYTRSDEV
+393 FIERYTRSDEGDLE
-404 QYI
+404 

>member
-1 MDVEYSLFDIGYSDF
+1 
-16 KYINPLKNKTNN
+16 
-28 KMSFKFSVHTQDS
+28 MSFRFSVRTQDS
-41 ITSARTGE
+41 VTSARTGE
-49 LTLPHGTV
+49 LILPHGIV
-57 KTPVFMPVGTLGSVK
+57 QTPVFMPVGTLGTVK
-72 ATSPEEL
+72 AMSPEEL

-96 RPGDELIKK
+96 RPGDELIKN
-105 AGGLHSFINW
+105 AGGLHSFVNW
-115 DRNMLTDSGGY
+115 NGNMLTDSGGF
-126 QVMSLQQFRKITEEG
+126 QVMSLQKFRKITEDG
-141 IEFQSHIDGSYH
+141 IEFQSHIDGSSH
-153 FFSPERVME
+153 LFSPERVME

-174 LDECAPHPC
+174 LDECAPYPC
-183 TKEYAKESSDMS
+183 TKRYAKESADMS
-195 VRWAKRCKIK
+195 LRWAERCKIK

-218 VQGSIF
+218 VQGSIY
-224 DDLRDK
+224 DDLREE

-242 YAIGGLAVGENK
+242 FAIGGLAVGENK

-324 KEDFSPIQDD
+324 KEDFRPIQDD
-334 CSCYACRNFSR
+334 CNCYACRNFSR
-345 AYLRHLINVKEILG
+345 AYIRHLINVKEILG

-383 SGTFSEYKNN
+383 NNSFSEYKNN
-393 FIERYTRSDEV
+393 FIERYTRSDEGN
-404 QYI
+404 IR